1 MTKFTVTR
9 ENPSK
14 KEDKDYE
21 IIREYKREREH
32 VMKLE
37 KELKAHEKTDIS
49 HAHYPFAIFHRIN
62 ETVRQMLAKMAR
74 LQS

>member
-9 ENPSK
+9 EKSSK

-37 KELKAHEKTDIS
+37 KELKTHEKTDIS
-49 HAHYPFAIFHRIN
+49 HAHPQHSPS
-62 ETVRQMLAKMAR
+62 
-74 LQS
+74 QSAHPLPSMRRS

>member
-9 ENPSK
+9 EKPSK

-37 KELKAHEKTDIS
+37 KELKAHEKTDIT
-49 HAHYPFAIFHRIN
+49 HAHPQHSPS
-62 ETVRQMLAKMAR
+62 
-74 LQS
+74 QSAHPLPSMRRS